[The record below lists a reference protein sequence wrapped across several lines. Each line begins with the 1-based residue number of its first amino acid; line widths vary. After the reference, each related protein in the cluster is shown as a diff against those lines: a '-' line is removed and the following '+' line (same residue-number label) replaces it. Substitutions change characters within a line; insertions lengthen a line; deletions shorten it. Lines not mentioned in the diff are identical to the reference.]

1 MKKLRHTISRLNE
14 LSDNILTELD
24 KETPSLEVIREEMSH
39 REEYL
44 KVLNIVQKNQKEMK
58 LSNDEISILRPLF
71 DAFVSMNTE
80 IQRRISIL
88 LNNQMEKL
96 AVATKQRKVQES
108 YGTAKTPN
116 ISYF

>member
-1 MKKLRHTISRLNE
+1 MKRLKQTISRLNQ
-14 LSDNILTELD
+14 LSDNILNELD
-24 KETPSLEVIREEMSH
+24 KESPSLEVIRSEMNN

-44 KVLNIVQKNQKEMK
+44 QILNIVQNNKNEMK
-58 LSNDEISILRPLF
+58 LSKDDIHVLRPLF
-71 DAFVSMNTE
+71 DAFISMNEE
-80 IQRRISIL
+80 IQNRISSL

-108 YGTAKTPN
+108 YGISKTPN

>member
-1 MKKLRHTISRLNE
+1 MKRLRNTISRLNE

-24 KETPSLEVIREEMSH
+24 KETPSLEVIREEMNQ

-44 KVLNIVQKNQKEMK
+44 QVLNTVQKNQHEMK

-71 DAFVSMNTE
+71 DAFISMNTE
-80 IQRRISIL
+80 IQSRISAL
-88 LNNQMEKL
+88 LSNQMEKL

-108 YGTAKTPN
+108 YGTIKTPN

>member
-24 KETPSLEVIREEMSH
+24 KETPSLEVIREEMNH

-44 KVLNIVQKNQKEMK
+44 QVLNIVQKNQNEMK
-58 LSNDEISILRPLF
+58 LSNDEINILRPLF

-80 IQRRISIL
+80 IQRRISAL
-88 LNNQMEKL
+88 LSNQMEKL

-108 YGTAKTPN
+108 YGTIKTPN